1 MSSIIVEK
9 KLIDNCIY
17 YIKPYSFI
25 ISDSD
30 DKQEVLPNYT
40 IKINKSFNPINL
52 HALLDEINGGLDF
65 KIKILTEIPEKVTN
79 LIENYEENYIHKN
92 ICLFHDLRTKY
103 VDIVDCE
110 TSYSKNNVIL
120 VGFTSLEKETIFV
133 LKAFSAKILSSYIN
147 AFVKYFNNKNITCY
161 HNNNINW
168 IRLQNLV
175 KAEPYYHKNDLS
187 KNFLEAT
194 LDERFNNVFL
204 KMFKIIDSTGF
215 ILSTHLDAE
224 INISGQVKQIKQVTQ
239 ITRYFTQF
247 WKTEIQI
254 QNKTCSVISLH
265 DEVDLEHLNDLVYT
279 FKPQLLCYYKNHWF
293 EDFCYKLISRL
304 ENQDFSIIQ
313 HSGGKVYNFFQNE
326 TSNDDREIDIVV
338 GVRSNDVFK
347 IVAIECKKTLSKD
360 EIKKTKKKIQ
370 DKILKSNNFDII
382 DAHIFIGCYNKDVD
396 FDKHIDDN
404 TTYKQSIINSNDSK
418 KADAPYYAFS
428 MTSIADFE
436 NKFCYIIKDIL
447 KNW

>member
-1 MSSIIVEK
+1 MSFITIEK
-9 KLIDNCIY
+9 KRIENCIY

-25 ISDSD
+25 INDND
-30 DKQEVLPNYT
+30 VKQNVLPNYI

-52 HALLDEINGGLDF
+52 HALLDEISGGIDF
-65 KIKILTEIPEKVTN
+65 KIKTLTEVPEKVTT
-79 LIENYEENYIHKN
+79 LIENYEENYINKN

-103 VDIVDCE
+103 VDIIDCE
-110 TSYSKNNVIL
+110 TSYDKNNVIL
-120 VGFTSLEKETIFV
+120 VGFTSLQKETIFV
-133 LKAFSAKILSSYIN
+133 LKAFSAKVLSFYID

-161 HNNNINW
+161 HDNNIDW

-175 KAEPYYHKNDLS
+175 KTEPYYPQNDLF

-194 LDERFNNVFL
+194 LDERFNSTFL
-204 KMFKIIDSTGF
+204 DILKIIDFTGF
-215 ILSTHLDAE
+215 IPNVYLDKE
-224 INISGQVKQIKQVTQ
+224 INISGRTTSIRKITQ

-247 WKTEIQI
+247 WRTEIQI

-265 DEVDLEHLNDLVYT
+265 DEVDCDHLDNLVYT

-304 ENQDFSIIQ
+304 KNQDFSIIH
-313 HSGGKVYNFFQNE
+313 HSKGQVYNFFQNE
-326 TSNDDREIDIVV
+326 ISNDDREIDIVV
-338 GVRSNDVFK
+338 GVSFNGAFK

-396 FDKHIDDN
+396 FDKSIAGN
-404 TTYKQSIINSNDSK
+404 AAYKQSIINSNDNK
-418 KADAPYYAFS
+418 KADVPYYAFS
-428 MTSIADFE
+428 MTSIADFK